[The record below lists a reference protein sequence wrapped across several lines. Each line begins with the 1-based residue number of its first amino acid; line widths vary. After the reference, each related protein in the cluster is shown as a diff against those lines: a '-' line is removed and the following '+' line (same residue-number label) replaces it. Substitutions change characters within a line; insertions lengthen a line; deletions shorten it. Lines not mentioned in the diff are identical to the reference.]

1 MQNLQDTSCCHESPT
16 VRLLNPGCIS
26 VQVRYRIQVC
36 SCDTKECCKPSMNS
50 TKCVIFSNE
59 VVKPL
64 GTFYIHPTTEYCLVK
79 LRRSTM
85 LYGGLPQYGLSVL
98 SYAHAGT
105 VPICPDNCLHQRH
118 LECHPD
124 PSIPRAHSLAVTGI
138 PPTCSL
144 YSSGISTTAG
154 HFRVGVC
161 VVDPPV
167 LAMLSNNLPLPGELG
182 CELSGYLA
190 S

>member
-1 MQNLQDTSCCHESPT
+1 
-16 VRLLNPGCIS
+16 
-26 VQVRYRIQVC
+26 
-36 SCDTKECCKPSMNS
+36 MNS

-190 S
+190 SWLHSTKRAPIGLLKGCWGRFCSGSTGEFIRSRRWRLEILGGWR